1 MKLNFPN
8 LLPNRSEVS
17 SSCFLQHLIRL
28 KEEGLGET
36 ITRVA
41 VSDAKVE
48 VSWIKFNVKT
58 TDCRLCCI

>member
-1 MKLNFPN
+1 MKVNFPN
-8 LLPNRSEVS
+8 LIPNRSEVS
-17 SSCFLQHLIRL
+17 SRFLQHLIRL
-28 KEEGLGET
+28 KEEGLRET

-41 VSDAKVE
+41 VSDVKVE